1 MRLIDADTVK
11 QDIYKYIKEEG
22 RLINPYRML
31 DYIDSVETSKKAI
44 PIEWI
49 RSQKVDYQNEYLP
62 FDYCRGMQDGYNA
75 CIDYLIDKW
84 EDENEKDI

>member
-31 DYIDSVETSKKAI
+31 DYIDSVKTSKKAI
-44 PIEWI
+44 PIKWIKEHYAYYGIIKTLIEEWE
-49 RSQKVDYQNEYLP
+49 K
-62 FDYCRGMQDGYNA
+62 
-75 CIDYLIDKW
+75 
-84 EDENEKDI
+84 ENEENI